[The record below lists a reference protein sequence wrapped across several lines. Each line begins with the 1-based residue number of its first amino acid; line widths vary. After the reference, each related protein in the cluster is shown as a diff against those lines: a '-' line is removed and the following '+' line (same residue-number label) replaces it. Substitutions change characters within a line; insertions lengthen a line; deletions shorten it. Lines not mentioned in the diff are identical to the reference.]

1 MLASTLPH
9 TATMNLLIVVHHR
22 FDLWNVPAWFGER
35 LRKEFPQ
42 LQVRAAEQLREC
54 REPSARRGGHLYDL
68 SAARTICP
76 RAQAALATCTDRREI
91 VKMTSAARTI
101 CPRAQAALDS
111 RTHSG
116 GPPTVV
122 PRTDRKQRR
131 THEFTRSAR

>member
-76 RAQAALATCTDRREI
+76 RAQAAL
-91 VKMTSAARTI
+91 
-101 CPRAQAALDS
+101 DS

-131 THEFTRSAR
+131 THEFTR